1 MWVEKYTP
9 NTLSALIGNPEAM
22 SEIHLWANGWKQ
34 GSPQKP
40 LLLVGPPG
48 VGKTASAYALAREF
62 SWSLVEFN
70 SSDARDKDAVEK
82 VVMGAAVNASFTGQ
96 LRLVLLDEID
106 GVQGNEDKGGLSAV
120 LNVLKEGR
128 NPIILTANDIYGDKR
143 LASIRTYAKVI
154 SFKKVPYPSI
164 AKLLHEIAEREN
176 MDYDAIS
183 LSELA
188 KNSSGDVRAAL
199 LDLEALS
206 RVGNKITLDD
216 VSQAG
221 YRERV
226 DNIFNV
232 IRTMF
237 VSASLSE
244 VRRARSTVEV
254 DPDLLKKWV
263 DENIPRQFPMF
274 PSLAYAFDGLSRAD
288 IFDGR
293 IFRRQHYGFLKYSG
307 DLAASVGLRTNVRA
321 HGFISYQFPGI
332 LKRLSLL
339 KGSAK
344 KSTIAKIQSHVSGS
358 RKRIAQELSYWPI
371 FVEHDIHPEY
381 WVKTFDF
388 DEDELGYLLNTSPS
402 SAKIKKIMKRLE
414 SPVEKTSAVESSAKT
429 KSSRGKKSLA
439 ERNDQA
445 TSPVVEKLPAKE
457 PDTEDEGE
465 SKKQT
470 SLSSFFG
477 S

>member
-22 SEIHLWANGWKQ
+22 AEIHLWANGWKQ

-48 VGKTASAYALAREF
+48 VGKTSSAYALAKEF

-70 SSDARDKDAVEK
+70 ASDARDKETVEK

-106 GVQGNEDKGGLSAV
+106 GIQGNEDKGGLSAV

-143 LASIRTYAKVI
+143 LATIRAYAKVI
-154 SFKKVPYPSI
+154 QFKKVPYPSI
-164 AKLLHEIAEREN
+164 AKLLRELAEKEN
-176 MDYDAIS
+176 MDYDAVSI
-183 LSELA
+183 SELA

-206 RVGNKITLDD
+206 RADNKITLED
-216 VSQAG
+216 VTQSG

-307 DLAASVGLRTNVRA
+307 DLAASVGLRTSERA

-371 FVEHDIHPEY
+371 FVENDAHPEY

-402 SAKIKKIMKRLE
+402 SAKIKKIMKLVE
-414 SPVEKTSAVESSAKT
+414 SPVEKTPALESKAKT
-429 KSSRGKKSLA
+429 KSPRGKKPLVEST
-439 ERNDQA
+439 EA
-445 TSPVVEKLPAKE
+445 TLPAVEKLPAKE
-457 PDTEDEGE
+457 PDAEDEEE

>member
-1 MWVEKYTP
+1 MWSNKYIP
-9 NTLSALIGNPEAM
+9 SSLSALVGNPEALT
-22 SEIHLWANGWKQ
+22 EIRMWANGWKQ

-48 VGKTASAYALAREF
+48 VGKTASAYALAKEF
-62 SWSLVEFN
+62 GWSLVEFN
-70 SSDARDKDAVEK
+70 ASDARDKETVEK
-82 VVMGAAVNASFTGQ
+82 VVMGAAQNASFTGT

-106 GVQGNEDKGGLSAV
+106 GIQGNEDKGGLSAILSV
-120 LNVLKEGR
+120 LREGR

-143 LASIRTYAKVI
+143 LAGIRTSARVI

-164 AKLLHEIAEREN
+164 AKFLRELAEKEN

-183 LSELA
+183 INELA
-188 KNSSGDVRAAL
+188 KNSSGDVRAAV

-206 RVGNKITLDD
+206 RVANKLTLED
-216 VSQAG
+216 VQHAG
-221 YRERV
+221 YRERT

-232 IRTMF
+232 IRALF
-237 VSASLSE
+237 VSTSLSE
-244 VRRARSTVEV
+244 IRRSRATVEV

-263 DENIPRQFPMF
+263 DENIPRQFPML
-274 PSLAYAFDGLSRAD
+274 PSLASAFDGLSRAD

-293 IFRRQHYGFLKYSG
+293 IFRRQHYGFMKYSG
-307 DLAASVGLRTNVRA
+307 DMVASVGLRTSERA
-321 HGFISYQFPGI
+321 HGFISYQFPSI

-339 KGSAK
+339 KGSSK
-344 KSTIAKIQSHVSGS
+344 KSTIVKIQSHVSGS
-358 RKRIAQELSYWPI
+358 RRRISQEIAYWPL
-371 FVEHDIHPEY
+371 FVENDPHPEH

-402 SAKIKKIMKRLE
+402 SAKIKKIMKLVERPEETPVLSE
-414 SPVEKTSAVESSAKT
+414 SKT
-429 KSSRGKKSLA
+429 KSPRSKKTPS
-439 ERNDQA
+439 
-445 TSPVVEKLPAKE
+445 SSVEKASSVIASPPAQ
-457 PDTEDEGE
+457 PPEDEEE

-477 S
+477 G